1 MQENTSI
8 CCSQT
13 ASNLSETALG
23 AEVEMVII
31 YLGVITDQSVSFKML
46 TENLM
51 FKMKFAFFF
60 LRSKSHFIPQATF
73 FFNLYWIRVICS
85 LGNT

>member
-1 MQENTSI
+1 M
-8 CCSQT
+8 

-31 YLGVITDQSVSFKML
+31 YLGVITDQSVSFKMH

-51 FKMKFAFFF
+51 FKMKFASSFF
-60 LRSKSHFIPQATF
+60 
-73 FFNLYWIRVICS
+73 
-85 LGNT
+85 

>member
-51 FKMKFAFFF
+51 FKMKFASFF
-60 LRSKSHFIPQATF
+60 LKE
-73 FFNLYWIRVICS
+73 
-85 LGNT
+85 

>member
-51 FKMKFAFFF
+51 FKMKFASFFKGVNPISS
-60 LRSKSHFIPQATF
+60 LRQLFSLTFIG
-73 FFNLYWIRVICS
+73 LE
-85 LGNT
+85 

>member
-1 MQENTSI
+1 MQENTST
-8 CCSQT
+8 CCSQI

-60 LRSKSHFIPQATF
+60 F
-73 FFNLYWIRVICS
+73 FKE
-85 LGNT
+85 